1 MSGANTEAI
10 LARPKMTRAH
20 AIAAVSAVNAI
31 EWFEIVIFGYFAAII
46 SRLFFPSDD
55 PVISLLATFA
65 TFGVTFV
72 MRPLG
77 AVFLGSYGDRHGR
90 KAALQLS
97 IVLMMAGSAAIA
109 FAPDYRSIGI
119 AAPAILVLGR
129 LVQGFAVGGEFGS
142 ATAYLAEQDPARRG
156 FYASWQFASQGLT
169 LILATASGAIVTA
182 SLAPDVIDAWG
193 WRIPFAFGLIVG
205 PIGYFIRR
213 NLEETHEFVSG
224 APQQRPFRAL
234 MEQDSARVFVAIG
247 LIVFGTAAIYTIVF
261 MPTFAARHL
270 GLSMPASFLAAS
282 LTGILQLVLVP
293 IFGALSDRIGR
304 LPLPIVS
311 AAVTLCTIYP
321 AFNWLAGNPSIDKL
335 IAIQIGLGIL
345 TACYMAPIPALM
357 SELFQVMRRTT
368 ALSVSYA
375 LAVAIFGG
383 FAPFIH
389 AWLINV
395 TGVKIAPVYYVM
407 FAAIVS
413 LIALAAA
420 SRLPRR

>member
-1 MSGANTEAI
+1 MRRFNT
-10 LARPKMTRAH
+10 
-20 AIAAVSAVNAI
+20 IAAVSIVNAI

-55 PVISLLATFA
+55 PVLSLLATFA

-77 AVFLGSYGDRHGR
+77 AVALGSYGDRRGR

-109 FAPDYRSIGI
+109 FAPDYRSIGFL
-119 AAPAILVLGR
+119 APVILLAGR

-213 NLEETHEFVSG
+213 NLEETAEFVAG
-224 APQQRPFRAL
+224 TPQPKPFRSLVQYDAPRL
-234 MEQDSARVFVAIG
+234 FVAIG
-247 LIVFGTAAIYTIVF
+247 LIVFGTVTVYTIVF
-261 MPTFAARHL
+261 MPTFAVRQL
-270 GLSMPASFLAAS
+270 GLSIPKSFAGRIAHRHICS
-282 LTGILQLVLVP
+282 SILVP
-293 IFGALSDRIGR
+293 MVGALSDRIGR
-304 LPLPIVS
+304 LPFPIAS
-311 AAVTLCTIYP
+311 AAVTLCVVYP
-321 AFNWLAGNPSIDKL
+321 AFHWLAGDPTIEKL
-335 IAIQIGLGIL
+335 IAIQVALGIL
-345 TACYMAPIPALM
+345 TACYMGPIPALM
-357 SELFQVMRRTT
+357 SELFQVTRRTT

-375 LAVAIFGG
+375 LAVAMFGG
-383 FAPFIH
+383 FAPFVH
-389 AWLINV
+389 AWLIDA
-395 TGVKIAPVYYVM
+395 TGTKIAPSYYVI

-413 LIALAAA
+413 LIALFMV
-420 SRLPRR
+420 PRVQRR

>member
-1 MSGANTEAI
+1 MSNASPNTLLLPRRVGRANTI
-10 LARPKMTRAH
+10 F
-20 AIAAVSAVNAI
+20 AVSVANAI

-55 PVISLLATFA
+55 PVLSLLATFA

-77 AVFLGSYGDRHGR
+77 AVALGSYGDRRGR

-109 FAPDYRSIGI
+109 FAPDHRSIGFL
-119 AAPAILVLGR
+119 APVILLAGR

-142 ATAYLAEQDPARRG
+142 ATAFLAEQDPARRG

-182 SLAPDVIDAWG
+182 SLTPDAIDAWG

-213 NLEETHEFVSG
+213 HLEESPEFSE
-224 APQQRPFRAL
+224 APQSKPFRAL
-234 MEQDSARVFVAIG
+234 IEHDRLRLFIAIG
-247 LIVFGTAAIYTIVF
+247 LIVFGTVTVYTIVF
-261 MPTFAARHL
+261 MPTYAVRQL
-270 GLSMPASFLAAS
+270 GLSIPKSFAAVS

-293 IFGALSDRIGR
+293 MFGALSDRAGR
-304 LPLPIVS
+304 LPFPIAS
-311 AAVTLCTIYP
+311 AAVTACAVYP
-321 AFNWLAGNPSIDKL
+321 AFQWLASDPTIEKL
-335 IAIQIGLGIL
+335 IAIQVALGVL
-345 TACYMAPIPALM
+345 TACYMGPIPALM
-357 SELFQVMRRTT
+357 SELFQATRRTT

-383 FAPFIH
+383 FAPFVH
-389 AWLINV
+389 AWLIDI
-395 TGVKIAPVYYVM
+395 TGTKIAPSFYVI
-407 FAAIVS
+407 FAAGVS
-413 LIALAAA
+413 LIALFMV
-420 SRLPRR
+420 PWVQRR

>member
-1 MSGANTEAI
+1 MTANLDAA
-10 LARPKMTRAH
+10 LDRRKRRFN
-20 AIAAVSAVNAI
+20 AIAAVSIVNAI
-31 EWFEIVIFGYFAAII
+31 EWFEIVIFGYFAGII

-55 PVISLLATFA
+55 PVLSLLATFA

-77 AVFLGSYGDRHGR
+77 AVVLGSYGDRRGR

-97 IVLMMAGSAAIA
+97 IVLMMVGSAAIA
-109 FAPDYRSIGI
+109 FAPDYRSIGFL
-119 AAPAILVLGR
+119 APVILLAGR

-169 LILATASGAIVTA
+169 LVMATASGAIVTA

-213 NLEETHEFVSG
+213 NLEETAEFVAG
-224 APQQRPFRAL
+224 TPQPKPFRSL
-234 MEQDSARVFVAIG
+234 VQYDTPRLFVAIG
-247 LIVFGTAAIYTIVF
+247 LIVFGTVTVYTIVF
-261 MPTFAARHL
+261 MPTYAVRQL
-270 GLSMPASFLAAS
+270 GLSIPKSFAAVS

-293 IFGALSDRIGR
+293 MVGALSDRIGR
-304 LPLPIVS
+304 LPFPIAS
-311 AAVTLCTIYP
+311 AAVTACAVYP
-321 AFNWLAGNPSIDKL
+321 AFHWLAGDPTIEKL
-335 IAIQIGLGIL
+335 IVIQVALGIL
-345 TACYMAPIPALM
+345 TACYMGPIPALM
-357 SELFQVMRRTT
+357 SELFQVTRRTT

-383 FAPFIH
+383 FAPFVH
-389 AWLINV
+389 AWLIDV
-395 TGVKIAPVYYVM
+395 TGMKIAPSYYVI
-407 FAAIVS
+407 FAAAIS
-413 LIALAAA
+413 LIALFMV
-420 SRLPRR
+420 PRVQRR

>member
-1 MSGANTEAI
+1 MSNANLDTA
-10 LARPKMTRAH
+10 LYRQRMRRFNT
-20 AIAAVSAVNAI
+20 IAAVSIVNAI
-31 EWFEIVIFGYFAAII
+31 EWFEIVIFGYFAGII

-55 PVISLLATFA
+55 PVLSLLATFA

-77 AVFLGSYGDRHGR
+77 AVALGSYGDRRGR

-109 FAPDYRSIGI
+109 FAPDYRSIGFL
-119 AAPAILVLGR
+119 APVILLAGR

-213 NLEETHEFVSG
+213 NLEETAEFVAG
-224 APQQRPFRAL
+224 TPQPKPFRSL
-234 MEQDSARVFVAIG
+234 VQYDTPRLFVAIG
-247 LIVFGTAAIYTIVF
+247 LIVFGTVTVYTIVF
-261 MPTFAARHL
+261 MPTYAVRQL
-270 GLSMPASFLAAS
+270 GLSIPKSFAAVS

-293 IFGALSDRIGR
+293 MVGALSDRIGR
-304 LPLPIVS
+304 LPFPDCERGGDIVCCLS
-311 AAVTLCTIYP
+311 GVP
-321 AFNWLAGNPSIDKL
+321 LARR
-335 IAIQIGLGIL
+335 AIPQLK
-345 TACYMAPIPALM
+345 
-357 SELFQVMRRTT
+357 S
-368 ALSVSYA
+368 
-375 LAVAIFGG
+375 
-383 FAPFIH
+383 
-389 AWLINV
+389 
-395 TGVKIAPVYYVM
+395 
-407 FAAIVS
+407 
-413 LIALAAA
+413 
-420 SRLPRR
+420 